1 MNISVMSQFNPMS
14 GSLTP
19 PSVAGPAAPRRFVRL
34 LMRLSLVVGVSGG
47 LGACSTIMTDV
58 ARNIDQASQ
67 RVQTLGREAHAPTS
81 PPGVVVHER
90 PRLLGREISL
100 NLEVPPAVLSRP
112 FAVQTQGAQSLRELL
127 AMFSEVS
134 GMPVRLGE
142 LDSAA
147 ARGALRVNL
156 DAPLRLSY
164 RGNVQG
170 FLNELGARLD
180 ASWRMDRAGEAVAF
194 YLHET
199 RVLTLH
205 LPPGAKNIAANI
217 SLSAKGDE
225 GGAGNVSVNQTLA
238 VDPWTAV
245 MNDLAVLLEGQGV
258 GGAGG
263 AGGRTVQG
271 QQGSVVANPDL
282 GTLTVTARP
291 RALGR
296 VADYVDSVNRRFATN
311 VLIDINVFNVTLRG
325 DAAAGLNMNIVRAAL
340 DKHDLSIESAGLLQ
354 SGAGSPGR
362 LTLSPVPGNAIGIV
376 AEALAQLGRV
386 SLQTRGQVVALNG
399 QPAPFQQART
409 ISYLASRKTTL
420 TPNVGVTTELET
432 EQQVVGVTAN
442 FIPQVIGDNRILL
455 QYQLE
460 LSQLLGLRQV
470 GDQDNFIQLPETSSQ
485 SLQQQAFLQE
495 GQSLLLFSFDQGRD
509 EDKSQDGLLSISRS
523 SNNERVM
530 SVVMIQVRAARS

>member
-1 MNISVMSQFNPMS
+1 MNTSVLNLRAMALCHFCAPVQ
-14 GSLTP
+14 
-19 PSVAGPAAPRRFVRL
+19 SVGLFL
-34 LMRLSLVVGVSGG
+34 RLSVVMALVSL
-47 LGACSTIMTDV
+47 LGACSTIMSDA
-58 ARNIDQASQ
+58 ARSIDEASQ

-81 PPGVVVHER
+81 PPGVTVHER
-90 PRLLGREISL
+90 PRLLGRQISL
-100 NLEVPPAVLSRP
+100 NPEVPPAVLSRS
-112 FAVQTQGAQSLRELL
+112 FAVQTQGAQTLRELL
-127 AMFSEVS
+127 EMFTEVS
-134 GMPVRLGE
+134 GVSVRLGE
-142 LDSAA
+142 LDAA
-147 ARGALRVNL
+147 ATRGALRVNL

-180 ASWRMDRAGEAVAF
+180 ASWRMDRAGAAAF

-205 LPPGAKNIAANI
+205 LPPGAKDIGANI
-217 SLSAKGDE
+217 SLSGKGSE
-225 GGAGNVSVNQTLA
+225 GGAGGVSVSQKLT

-245 MNDLAVLLEGQGV
+245 MNDLAVLLEGQGG

-263 AGGRTVQG
+263 ARAVQG

-291 RALGR
+291 RALDR
-296 VADYVDSVNRRFATN
+296 VAEYVESVNRRFATN
-311 VLIDINVFNVTLRG
+311 ILIDLNVFNVTLKG

-340 DKHDLSIESAGLLQ
+340 DKYNLNVDSAALLQ
-354 SGAGSPGR
+354 SSVGTPGR
-362 LTLSPVPGNAIGIV
+362 LTLSPAAGSTAGNAIGIV

-386 SLQTRGQVVALNG
+386 SIQTRGQVVALNG

-409 ISYLASRKTTL
+409 VSYLSSRKTTL
-420 TPNVGVTTELET
+420 TPNVGATTELET
-432 EQQVVGVTAN
+432 EKQVVGVTAN
-442 FIPQVIGDNRILL
+442 FIPQIVGDNRILL

-460 LSQLLGLRQV
+460 LSQLLGIRQV
-470 GDQDNFIQLPETSSQ
+470 GDLNNFIQVPETSSQ

-495 GQSLLLFSFDQGRD
+495 GQSLLLFSFDQVRD
-509 EDKSQDGLLSISRS
+509 EDKSQDGLLSISRT

-530 SVVMIQVRAARS
+530 SVVMIQVRTARS